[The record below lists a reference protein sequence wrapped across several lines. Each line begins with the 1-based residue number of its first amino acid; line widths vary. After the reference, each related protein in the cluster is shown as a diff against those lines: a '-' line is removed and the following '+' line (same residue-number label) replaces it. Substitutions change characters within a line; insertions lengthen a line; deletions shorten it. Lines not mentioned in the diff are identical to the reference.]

1 MPNRY
6 RKAAEP
12 GPSPRFGSVLFL
24 ANRVS
29 ALGTAVVVAVG
40 MMLAVIVEQK
50 MFPVGSVHRQPVA
63 QGPRHAT
70 PRPKSSRHRLSPK
83 PVSPTHVLDRL
94 VQQVALKERGPVA
107 RHEYG
112 AQTIAAPVVRVSR
125 FAAQR
130 RWAFGTEVIPPP
142 QGATAV
148 PESSLYLAHA
158 AGDSWKVAL
167 AGTPDFAALLREA
180 PTSVLPG
187 GERTVLERYDAS
199 ARSTPPKA
207 EPGHPKAKVTPV
219 KAKSAKAPAGDGL
232 MLPWSAGQ
240 SWTLLPAELG
250 SSFDGGDGRVLAAG
264 TGRLYRLCSSS
275 PDHGL
280 VMVIGA
286 DGTAAVY
293 YQLDQITDVPDGS
306 LVEQGDY
313 LGRTSTDQPCGG
325 GQAPRRLVLFGL
337 RNVDG
342 PLPLEG
348 VKLGGWTLHQSPAE
362 IFAEL
367 EGLRVEAGNPLL
379 NFGVITSPAPSPT
392 HSSTKSPPKS
402 TKAPRIPPK
411 GIDDQT

>member
-1 MPNRY
+1 MPSRH
-6 RKAAEP
+6 RKAAES
-12 GPSPRFGSVLFL
+12 GPSRRFGSVLFL

-29 ALGTAVVVAVG
+29 AFGMAVVVMVG
-40 MMLAVIVEQK
+40 VSLAVIVEQK
-50 MFPVGSVHRQPVA
+50 MFPVGSAHRQPVA
-63 QGPRHAT
+63 QGPGHAK
-70 PRPKSSRHRLSPK
+70 PRPKPSKHRTSPK
-83 PVSPTHVLDRL
+83 PVSPAHVLNKL

-112 AQTIAAPVVRVSR
+112 AQKIAAPVVRVNR
-125 FAAQR
+125 FGAQHK
-130 RWAFGTEVIPPP
+130 WAFGTEVIPPP

-148 PESSLYLAHA
+148 PESSLYLARA
-158 AGDSWKVAL
+158 TGDSWKVAL
-167 AGTPDFAALLREA
+167 AGTPDFPALLREA

-199 ARSTPPKA
+199 AKSA
-207 EPGHPKAKVTPV
+207 SPKAKVTPV
-219 KAKSAKAPAGDGL
+219 KVKDPVDDGL

-313 LGRTSTDQPCGG
+313 LGRTSTDQSCGG
-325 GQAPRRLVLFGL
+325 GQAPRRLVRFGL

-348 VKLGGWTLHQSPAE
+348 VKLGGWTLHQSTSE
-362 IFAEL
+362 IFAERD
-367 EGLRVEAGNPLL
+367 GLRVEAGNPLL
-379 NFGVITSPAPSPT
+379 NFGVTTSPTPAPSPK
-392 HSSTKSPPKS
+392 STKSPPKK
-402 TKAPRIPPK
+402 TKAPQVPPE

>member
-1 MPNRY
+1 MPSRH
-6 RKAAEP
+6 RKAAKP

-29 ALGTAVVVAVG
+29 ALGMAVVVTVG
-40 MMLAVIVEQK
+40 LMLAVIVEQK

-63 QGPRHAT
+63 QGPGHAK
-70 PRPKSSRHRLSPK
+70 PRPKPSKHRTSAK
-83 PVSPTHVLDRL
+83 PVSPTHVLNHL

-112 AQTIAAPVVRVSR
+112 AQKIAAPVVRIAR
-125 FAAQR
+125 LGAQR
-130 RWAFGTEVIPPP
+130 RWAFGSEVIPPP

-158 AGDSWKVAL
+158 TGDSWKVAL
-167 AGTPDFAALLREA
+167 AGSPDFAALLREA

-187 GERTVLERYDAS
+187 GERTALERYDTS
-199 ARSTPPKA
+199 AKAAPAKSATPKAAPPKA
-207 EPGHPKAKVTPV
+207 KATPV
-219 KAKSAKAPAGDGL
+219 KATVPAGDEL

-250 SSFDGGDGRVLAAG
+250 SSFDGGDGRVLSAG
-264 TGRLYRLCSSS
+264 TGRIYRLCSSS
-275 PDHGL
+275 PDRGL

-286 DGTAAVY
+286 DGTAAMY
-293 YQLDQITDVPDGS
+293 YQLAQITDVPDGS

-313 LGRTSTDQPCGG
+313 LGRTSTDQACGG
-325 GQAPRRLVLFGL
+325 GTAPRRLVRFGL

-342 PLPLEG
+342 PLSLEG
-348 VKLGGWTLHQSPAE
+348 VKLGGWTLHQSPSE
-362 IFAEL
+362 IFAERD
-367 EGLRVEAGNPLL
+367 GLRVEAGNPLL
-379 NFGVITSPAPSPT
+379 NFGVTTSPTPAPSPT
-392 HSSTKSPPKS
+392 HSPTKSP
-402 TKAPRIPPK
+402 KAPQIPPE

>member
-1 MPNRY
+1 MPNRH
-6 RKAAEP
+6 RKAAES
-12 GPSPRFGSVLFL
+12 GPSRRFGSVLFL

-63 QGPRHAT
+63 QGPGHAK
-70 PRPKSSRHRLSPK
+70 PRPKPTRHRPSPK

-112 AQTIAAPVVRVSR
+112 AQEIAAPVVRISR
-125 FAAQR
+125 FGAQR

-158 AGDSWKVAL
+158 AGKGWKVAL
-167 AGTPDFAALLREA
+167 AGTPDFTALLREA

-199 ARSTPPKA
+199 AKSA
-207 EPGHPKAKVTPV
+207 APKAKATPV
-219 KAKSAKAPAGDGL
+219 KAKPTTAPAGEGL

-325 GQAPRRLVLFGL
+325 GQAPRRLVRFGL

-342 PLPLEG
+342 PLTLEG

-362 IFAEL
+362 IFAERD
-367 EGLRVEAGNPLL
+367 GLRVEAGNPLL
-379 NFGVITSPAPSPT
+379 NFGVTTSPAPAPSPT
-392 HSSTKSPPKS
+392 HSSSKAPSKP
-402 TKAPRIPPK
+402 TKAPKIVPE

>member
-1 MPNRY
+1 MPSRH
-6 RKAAEP
+6 RKAAES

-29 ALGTAVVVAVG
+29 ALGMAVVVAVG

-63 QGPRHAT
+63 QGPGHAK
-70 PRPKSSRHRLSPK
+70 PRPKSSKHRPSAK
-83 PVSPTHVLDRL
+83 PVSSTHVLNQM

-112 AQTIAAPVVRVSR
+112 AQKIAAPVVRISKLG
-125 FAAQR
+125 AQR

-148 PESSLYLAHA
+148 PESSLYVAHA
-158 AGDSWKVAL
+158 TGDSWKIAL

-187 GERTVLERYDAS
+187 GERTVLERYDTS
-199 ARSTPPKA
+199 AKPAPDK
-207 EPGHPKAKVTPV
+207 PKVTPV
-219 KAKSAKAPAGDGL
+219 KAKAPADDGL

-240 SWTLLPAELG
+240 SWTLLPADLG

-293 YQLDQITDVPDGS
+293 YQLNQITDVPDGS

-325 GQAPRRLVLFGL
+325 GQAPRRLVRFGL

-362 IFAEL
+362 IFAERD
-367 EGLRVEAGNPLL
+367 GLRVEAGNPLL
-379 NFGVITSPAPSPT
+379 NFGVTTSPTPAPSPT
-392 HSSTKSPPKS
+392 HTKSP
-402 TKAPRIPPK
+402 KAPQIPPE

>member
-1 MPNRY
+1 MPSRH
-6 RKAAEP
+6 RKAAES

-29 ALGTAVVVAVG
+29 GFGMVVVVTVG

-50 MFPVGSVHRQPVA
+50 MFPVGSVHRHPVA
-63 QGPRHAT
+63 QGPGHAK
-70 PRPKSSRHRLSPK
+70 PRPKASKHRPSPK
-83 PVSPTHVLDRL
+83 PVSPAHVLNKL

-112 AQTIAAPVVRVSR
+112 AQKIAAPVVRVNR
-125 FAAQR
+125 FGAQH

-142 QGATAV
+142 PGATAV

-158 AGDSWKVAL
+158 TGDTWKVAL
-167 AGTPDFAALLREA
+167 AGAPDFAALLREA

-199 ARSTPPKA
+199 AKSA
-207 EPGHPKAKVTPV
+207 SQKAKVTPV
-219 KAKSAKAPAGDGL
+219 KDKSSKTPADDGL

-250 SSFDGGDGRVLAAG
+250 SSFDGGDGRVLSAG

-325 GQAPRRLVLFGL
+325 GQAPRRLVRFGL

-362 IFAEL
+362 IFAEHD
-367 EGLRVEAGNPLL
+367 GLRVEAGNPLL
-379 NFGVITSPAPSPT
+379 NFGVATSPTPAPSPT
-392 HSSTKSPPKS
+392 HSPTKSP
-402 TKAPRIPPK
+402 KAPQIPPE

>member
-1 MPNRY
+1 M
-6 RKAAEP
+6 
-12 GPSPRFGSVLFL
+12 
-24 ANRVS
+24 
-29 ALGTAVVVAVG
+29 AVVVMVG
-40 MMLAVIVEQK
+40 VSLAVIVEQK

-63 QGPRHAT
+63 QGPGHAK
-70 PRPKSSRHRLSPK
+70 PRPKPSKHRTSPK
-83 PVSPTHVLDRL
+83 PVSPAHVLNKL

-112 AQTIAAPVVRVSR
+112 AQKIAAPVVRVNR
-125 FAAQR
+125 FGAQHK
-130 RWAFGTEVIPPP
+130 WAFGTEVIPPP

-148 PESSLYLAHA
+148 PESSLYLARA
-158 AGDSWKVAL
+158 TGDSWKVAL
-167 AGTPDFAALLREA
+167 AGTPDFPALLREA

-199 ARSTPPKA
+199 AKSA
-207 EPGHPKAKVTPV
+207 SPKAKVTPV
-219 KAKSAKAPAGDGL
+219 KVKDPVDDGL

-313 LGRTSTDQPCGG
+313 LGRTSTDQSCGG
-325 GQAPRRLVLFGL
+325 GQAPRRLVRFGL

-348 VKLGGWTLHQSPAE
+348 VKLGGWTLHQSTSE
-362 IFAEL
+362 IFAERD
-367 EGLRVEAGNPLL
+367 GLRVEAGNPLL
-379 NFGVITSPAPSPT
+379 NFGVTTSPTPAPSPK
-392 HSSTKSPPKS
+392 STKSPPKK
-402 TKAPRIPPK
+402 TKAPQVPPE